1 MGRRPEKKISQR
13 RHTNGLQVHEKM
25 LNIINHQRNAK
36 PQDTT
41 SHLSEWSSLERPQ
54 ITNVGGDVE
63 ERKVQYTVGGTIN
76 WGGHCGKHYG
86 VSSSKKL

>member
-25 LNIINHQRNAK
+25 LNSLNHQRNAK
-36 PQDTT
+36 PQDTA
-41 SHLSEWSSLERPQ
+41 SHLSERSSLERPQ

-63 ERKVQYTVGGTIN
+63 ERKVQCTVGGTIN
-76 WGGHCGKHYG
+76 WGSHCGKDYDI
-86 VSSSKKL
+86 SSSKNL